1 MYDTMKLEICSLL
14 YIIILQCIYFVKR
27 KYNFVE
33 SKIYKVLLLLTTFL
47 LVSDISAIYF
57 SYKYGIDN
65 IIPPIFI
72 RIYFISLI
80 IWSMLYLAY
89 ILVNKLKD
97 KNNYDSIISLIK
109 NKKILTSIYILTL
122 ITLIIVSLF
131 IPFNYSLS
139 PFVIEGDML
148 LYIYIIAT
156 ITTMIL
162 LLSLVINSK
171 HITIEKNFMVLIS
184 ILLYFASFI
193 LQATIPSTPI
203 ISSAFCLVTI
213 FIYFTF
219 ENPDLK
225 YIDELNDLRN
235 KAESANNA
243 KTDFLAS
250 VSHEIRTPLN
260 AIIGLSESIPTDE
273 LPASIAED
281 IKNINGAGNIL
292 LEIVNNILDITK
304 VEEGK
309 MTLNNSPYSLADI
322 ISELTSLVNVTI
334 SEKPIKFI
342 VESKG
347 NIPSKLIGDEVK
359 VHQVLLNILSNAC
372 KYTKKGTITLSIDSR
387 INGNKCNLTFKVIDT
402 GIGIKKSDYDKIFQK
417 FERLDQGQK
426 NIEGTGLGLVIT
438 KELLNLMGGK
448 ISFESV
454 YQQGT
459 TFTINFEQEIADRTL
474 ITNIAA
480 LEPKKNILDEHFDGS
495 QYNILLVDD
504 NLLNLK
510 VAEKILKSYNF
521 KITVAK
527 SGLECLNLTKNN
539 KYDLIFLDHM
549 MPEMDGIQTLY
560 NLKNRASG
568 FDTPVVVLTANA
580 IEGSKEKYLKEGFK
594 DYLSKPI
601 SQKELDR
608 ILREQLHI
616 E

>member
-27 KYNFVE
+27 KYNFLE

-47 LVSDISAIYF
+47 LASDISAIYF
-57 SYKYGIDN
+57 SYKYDIN
-65 IIPPIFI
+65 SPISRMFL
-72 RIYFISLI
+72 RIYFVTIITWSVFYLGYVLI
-80 IWSMLYLAY
+80 
-89 ILVNKLKD
+89 NKLED
-97 KNNYDSIISLIK
+97 KNNYDSLIK
-109 NKKILTSIYILTL
+109 LIKAKKASIFFILFSVGSIIGSMFMPYTYSI
-122 ITLIIVSLF
+122 
-131 IPFNYSLS
+131 IPFTIAGKMLS
-139 PFVIEGDML
+139 
-148 LYIYIIAT
+148 YIYIVST
-156 ITTMIL
+156 IVTMIL
-162 LLSLVINSK
+162 LLSLIIKSK
-171 HITIEKNFMVLIS
+171 HMTIEKKLAVLIS
-184 ILLYFASFI
+184 ILLYFSSFI
-193 LQATIPSTPI
+193 LQAMISSTPV
-203 ISSAFCLVTI
+203 ISSMLCLVTI
-213 FIYFTF
+213 FVYFTF

-235 KAESANNA
+235 KAEIANNA

-273 LPASIAED
+273 LPASVAED

-304 VEEGK
+304 IEEGK
-309 MTLNNSPYSLADI
+309 MTLANKSYSLVEI
-322 ISELTSLVNVTI
+322 ISELSSLVNVTL

-342 VESKG
+342 IESKG
-347 NIPSKLIGDEVK
+347 NIPSKLIGDELK

-372 KYTKKGTITLSIDSR
+372 KYTKKGTITLSIDSK
-387 INGNKCNLTFKVIDT
+387 IIGNKCNLTFKVIDT

-448 ISFESV
+448 ITFESV

-459 TFTINFEQEIADRTL
+459 TFTISFDQEIADRTVV
-474 ITNIAA
+474 TNI
-480 LEPKKNILDEHFDGS
+480 ETVTPTKNIIDEHFDGS
-495 QYNILLVDD
+495 KYNILLVDD

-510 VAEKILKSYNF
+510 VAEKILKSYKFN
-521 KITVAK
+521 ITIAK

-539 KYDLIFLDHM
+539 RYDLIFLDHM

-560 NLKNRASG
+560 NLKNRATG
-568 FDTPVVVLTANA
+568 FTTPVVVLTANA
-580 IEGSKEKYLKEGFK
+580 IEGSREKYLKEGFC
-594 DYLSKPI
+594 DYISKPI

-616 E
+616 EE

>member
-57 SYKYGIDN
+57 SYKYDVDS
-65 IIPPIFI
+65 IIPRIFI
-72 RIYFISLI
+72 RIYLITTI
-80 IWSMLYLAY
+80 IWSIVYLSY
-89 ILVNKLKD
+89 ILVNKQKD
-97 KNNYDSIISLIK
+97 KNNYDSLFKLIK
-109 NKKILTSIYILTL
+109 DKKISI
-122 ITLIIVSLF
+122 LIILISIIAVLGSLF
-131 IPFNYSLS
+131 MPFSYSIN
-139 PFVIEGDML
+139 PFIIEGRIV
-148 LYIYIIAT
+148 LYIYIVAT
-156 ITTMIL
+156 SITMVL
-162 LLSLVINSK
+162 LLSLVINSR
-171 HITIEKNFMVLIS
+171 HISVEKNFVVLIS

-193 LQATIPSTPI
+193 LQAILTNTIL
-203 ISSAFCLVTI
+203 ISSALCLVTI
-213 FIYFTF
+213 YVYFTF

-235 KAESANNA
+235 KAELANNA

-250 VSHEIRTPLN
+250 VSHELRTPLN
-260 AIIGLSESIPTDE
+260 AIIGLSESIPTE
-273 LPASIAED
+273 GLPQGVAED

-309 MTLNNSPYSLADI
+309 MTLNNKPYSLAEI
-322 ISELTSLVNVTI
+322 ISELASLVNVTI

-342 VESKG
+342 IESKG

-372 KYTKKGTITLSIDSR
+372 KYTKKGTITLNIDSK
-387 INGNKCNLTFKVIDT
+387 IAGDKCNLTFKVIDT

-459 TFTINFEQEIADRTL
+459 TFTISFEQEIADRT
-474 ITNIAA
+474 IVTNLEA
-480 LEPKKNILDEHFDGS
+480 LEPKKSILDEHFDGS
-495 QYNILLVDD
+495 KYSILLVDD

-521 KITVAK
+521 KITTAK

-560 NLKNRASG
+560 NLKSRASG
-568 FDTPVVVLTANA
+568 FDTPVIVLTANA

-594 DYLSKPI
+594 DYISKPI

>member
-27 KYNFVE
+27 KYNFLE
-33 SKIYKVLLLLTTFL
+33 SKIYKILLLLTTFL

-57 SYKYGIDN
+57 SYKYDVN
-65 IIPPIFI
+65 SIIPKIFI
-72 RIYFISLI
+72 RIYLLTITTWSIFYLGYVLI
-80 IWSMLYLAY
+80 
-89 ILVNKLKD
+89 NKLKD
-97 KNNYDSIISLIK
+97 KNNYDNLVKLINDKKASIVFILLGIASIIGA
-109 NKKILTSIYILTL
+109 
-122 ITLIIVSLF
+122 LII
-131 IPFNYSLS
+131 PFSYSIN
-139 PFVIEGDML
+139 PFVIEGSML
-148 LYIYIIAT
+148 LYVYIIST
-156 ITTMIL
+156 IITMIL
-162 LLSLVINSK
+162 LLSLVINSR
-171 HITIEKNFMVLIS
+171 HISVEKNFVVLIS

-193 LQATIPSTPI
+193 LQAIIPNTPV
-203 ISSAFCLVTI
+203 ISSALCLVTI

-225 YIDELNDLRN
+225 YIDELDDLRN
-235 KAESANNA
+235 KAEIANNA

-260 AIIGLSESIPTDE
+260 AIIGLSESIPTNE
-273 LPASIAED
+273 LSPSIAED

-309 MTLNNSPYSLADI
+309 MTLNNKPYNLAEI
-322 ISELTSLVNVTI
+322 IAELTSLVNVTI

-342 VESKG
+342 IETKG
-347 NIPSKLIGDEVK
+347 NIPAKLIGDELK

-372 KYTKKGTITLSIDSR
+372 KYTKKGTITLSIDSK
-387 INGNKCNLTFKVIDT
+387 IIGNKCSLTFKVIDT

-448 ISFESV
+448 ITFDSI

-459 TFTINFEQEIADRTL
+459 TFTISFDQEIADKTI
-474 ITNIAA
+474 ITNLEA
-480 LEPKKNILDEHFDGS
+480 LEPKKNVLDEHFDGS
-495 QYNILLVDD
+495 KYSLLLVDD

-521 KITVAK
+521 RITTAK

-560 NLKNRASG
+560 NLKNRAEG
-568 FDTPVVVLTANA
+568 FTTPVVVLTANA
-580 IEGSKEKYLKEGFK
+580 IEGSKEKYLKEGFC
-594 DYLSKPI
+594 DYISKPI

>member
-1 MYDTMKLEICSLL
+1 MYDTMKLEICSLI

-27 KYNFVE
+27 KYNFIE
-33 SKIYKVLLLLTTFL
+33 SKIYKILLLLTTSL

-57 SYKYGIDN
+57 SYKYPENELITSV
-65 IIPPIFI
+65 FI
-72 RIYFISLI
+72 RIYFIMVI
-80 IWSMLYLAY
+80 IWSLAY
-89 ILVNKLKD
+89 LGYVLVSKSKD
-97 KNNYDSIISLIK
+97 KNDYDSIIKFILAKKTNLIYVVFSL
-109 NKKILTSIYILTL
+109 LT
-122 ITLIIVSLF
+122 IIGSF
-131 IPFNYSLS
+131 FMTYTHDIIPFVL
-139 PFVIEGDML
+139 EGEIIS
-148 LYIYIIAT
+148 YIYIMSTVI
-156 ITTMIL
+156 TMIL
-162 LLSLVINSK
+162 LLSLVFNKGSMDV
-171 HITIEKNFMVLIS
+171 EKSFVVLLS

-193 LQATIPSTPI
+193 LQAIIPSASV
-203 ISSAFCLVTI
+203 ISSSLCLVTI

-225 YIDELNDLRN
+225 YIDELDDLRN
-235 KAESANNA
+235 KAEIANNA

-260 AIIGLSESIPTDE
+260 AIIGLSESIPTKD
-273 LPASIAED
+273 LPKDVAED
-281 IKNINGAGNIL
+281 IKNINNAGSIL

-309 MTLNNSPYSLADI
+309 MTLNNKPYSLADI

-334 SEKPIKFI
+334 SEKPIKFNI
-342 VESKG
+342 ETKG
-347 NIPSKLIGDEVK
+347 NIPTKLIGDEVK
-359 VHQVLLNILSNAC
+359 VHQVLLNLLSNAC
-372 KYTKKGTITLSIDSR
+372 KYTKKGTITLNIDSK
-387 INGNKCNLTFKVIDT
+387 IIGDKCNLTFKVIDT
-402 GIGIKKSDYDKIFQK
+402 GIGIKRSDYEKIFQK

-448 ISFESV
+448 ITFDSV

-459 TFTINFEQEIADRTL
+459 TFTVSFDQEIADRTI
-474 ITNIAA
+474 ITNLQAF
-480 LEPKKNILDEHFDGS
+480 EPPKTVLDEHFDGS

-504 NLLNLK
+504 NLLNIK

-521 KITVAK
+521 KITTAK
-527 SGLECLNLTKNN
+527 SGLECLNLTKNQ
-539 KYDLIFLDHM
+539 KFDLIFLDHM

-560 NLKNRASG
+560 NLKSRVVG
-568 FDTPVVVLTANA
+568 FTTPVVVLTANA
-580 IEGSKEKYLKEGFK
+580 IEGSKEKYLKEGFC

>member
-1 MYDTMKLEICSLL
+1 MYDTMKLEICSLI

-33 SKIYKVLLLLTTFL
+33 SKIYKILLLLTTFL

-57 SYKYGIDN
+57 SYKYPDDGTISK
-65 IIPPIFI
+65 IFI
-72 RIYFISLI
+72 RIYFTAVIV
-80 IWSMLYLAY
+80 WSVVYLGY
-89 ILVNKLKD
+89 ILINKSND
-97 KNNYDSIISLIK
+97 KNNYNSIIELFKKKKTSLIYIIISLG
-109 NKKILTSIYILTL
+109 
-122 ITLIIVSLF
+122 IIIGSF
-131 IPFNYSLS
+131 FMPFNHNIIPFTL
-139 PFVIEGDML
+139 EGKIIP
-148 LYIYIIAT
+148 YTYIIAT
-156 ITTMIL
+156 IITMTL
-162 LLSLVINSK
+162 LLSLVFNKSTINE
-171 HITIEKNFMVLIS
+171 EKNFVILIS

-193 LQATIPSTPI
+193 LQAIIPSALI
-203 ISSAFCLVTI
+203 ISSSLCLVTI
-213 FIYFTF
+213 FVYFTF

-235 KAESANNA
+235 KAEIANNA

-260 AIIGLSESIPTDE
+260 AIIGLSESIPTKE
-273 LPASIAED
+273 LSKETAED
-281 IKNINGAGNIL
+281 IKNINNAGNIL

-309 MTLNNSPYSLADI
+309 MTLNNKPYNLAEI
-322 ISELTSLVNVTI
+322 IAELTSLVNVSI
-334 SEKPIKFI
+334 SEKPIKFE
-342 VESKG
+342 VETKG

-359 VHQVLLNILSNAC
+359 VHQILLNLLSNAC
-372 KYTKKGTITLSIDSR
+372 KYTKKGTITLSIDSK
-387 INGNKCNLTFKVIDT
+387 IIGDKCNLTFKVIDT

-438 KELLNLMGGK
+438 KELLNLMNGK
-448 ISFESV
+448 ITFDSV
-454 YQQGT
+454 YQEGT
-459 TFTINFEQEIADRTL
+459 TFTVNFEQGIADKTV
-474 ITNIAA
+474 ITN
-480 LEPKKNILDEHFDGS
+480 LETIEPPKTVLDEHFDGS
-495 QYNILLVDD
+495 RYSILLVDD
-504 NLLNLK
+504 NLLNIK

-521 KITVAK
+521 KITTAK
-527 SGLECLNLTKNN
+527 SGLDCLNLTKNQRF
-539 KYDLIFLDHM
+539 DLIFLDHM

-580 IEGSKEKYLKEGFK
+580 IEGSKEKYLNEGFC